1 MSTGAPA
8 GGGPLLPLDRLQRW
22 MHEVVVH
29 PGSVEEALASPA
41 AMPAPAE
48 RIEDVLLP
56 SPTLTA
62 TERIGIYHAMYP
74 LRMVEA
80 LSADYPALQHYLGDE
95 GFGELVRAY
104 VQAHPSRGYTLNR
117 LGDHLPGFVK
127 TARGLRRPEFCHD
140 LARLELAITEV
151 FDAPETPPLSE
162 AAIAAVPPEAWERAV
177 LTPVAAFRLLSFRYP
192 VNAYLQ
198 TVKDDNH
205 DHPKARLK
213 DTWVAVY
220 RRDYAGY
227 RLELSRTAHDLLADL
242 VAGRSLGEALARA
255 ARTGGRR
262 APSEHELFRWFREWV
277 SGGVFGGVTIA
288 SDR

>member
-1 MSTGAPA
+1 MTS
-8 GGGPLLPLDRLQRW
+8 LDRLQRW

-29 PGSVEEALASPA
+29 PGTVEDALAGPSSS
-41 AMPAPAE
+41 APSAE
-48 RIEDVLLP
+48 RIEDILLP
-56 SPTLTA
+56 SRTLTA
-62 TERIGIYHAMYP
+62 PQRIEIYHAMYP
-74 LRMVEA
+74 LRMGEA
-80 LSADYPALQHYLGDE
+80 LSSDYPALHHYLGDA
-95 GFGELVRAY
+95 GFAELVRAY

-117 LGDHLPGFVK
+117 LGDHLPEFVK
-127 TARGLRRPEFCHD
+127 TAPGLRRPDFCHD

-162 AAIAAVPPEAWERAV
+162 AAIASVPPDAWERAV

-227 RLELSRTAHDLLADL
+227 RLELRRSAHDLLAEL
-242 VAGRSLGEALARA
+242 VAGRSLGEALTRA
-255 ARTGGRR
+255 VRLGGRR

-277 SGGVFGGVTIA
+277 SGGVFGSVTIA